1 MNKHVRK
8 HKPARRSPFLLTAIF
23 VLPLSL
29 IAAFSLSPDVGE
41 LTEKAALLSAMVN
54 MPEGSIALL
63 ESRFADKIDESY
75 YREGENQVASYV

>member
-8 HKPARRSPFLLTAIF
+8 HKRRAAPILLTAIF

-41 LTEKAALLSAMVN
+41 LTEKAVSVSNGKHA
-54 MPEGSIALL
+54 
-63 ESRFADKIDESY
+63 
-75 YREGENQVASYV
+75 